1 MPALVILGIVLD
13 RFQGILLETTC
24 PVMNAAPD
32 GSDEGYCMPIA
43 QKIKHYMES
52 ASWIRGM
59 FEEGIRLKQQYG
71 ADNVFDLSLGNPVME
86 PPPAFYAALRHLLQK
101 PPPGMHR
108 YMPNVGYAETRASV
122 AAQLAKE
129 TGVAFTAEHIVMCV
143 GAAAGLTV
151 VLKTLLDPGDEVI
164 FFAPYF
170 VEYHFYVDYQ
180 NAVAKVVPT
189 DDHFDLDLETLE
201 DAVTPRTK
209 VVLINSPNN
218 PTGVVYPPAT
228 LKQLGELLQRKERQ
242 FNTKIYL
249 VSDEPYKKLIYGGL
263 TYPEVYM
270 HHANTI
276 SVTSHAK
283 DLALPAERIGYIAT
297 NPACADLQDLL
308 SGLSFT
314 TRTLGFVNAP
324 ALMQRALVHLQGVT
338 IDMQQYERKRDFLCD
353 QLTAMGY
360 QLVKPQGAFYLF
372 PKSPIDDDVAFVT
385 ALQAKNI
392 LTVPGRGFGTPGHFR
407 IAYCVEDAT
416 IERAMEGFGA
426 VAKTFGMG

>member
-1 MPALVILGIVLD
+1 
-13 RFQGILLETTC
+13 
-24 PVMNAAPD
+24 
-32 GSDEGYCMPIA
+32 MPIA

-71 ADNVFDLSLGNPVME
+71 EDNVFDFSLGNPVME
-86 PPPAFYAALRHLLQK
+86 PPPAFHATLRRLLQN
-101 PPPGMHR
+101 PPAGMHR
-108 YMPNVGYAETRASV
+108 YMPNAGYPETRAAV

-143 GAAAGLTV
+143 GAAAGLNV

-170 VEYHFYVDYQ
+170 VEYHFYVDYHGG
-180 NAVAKVVPT
+180 VAKVVPT
-189 DDHFDLDLETLE
+189 DAHFDLDLEALE
-201 DAVTPRTK
+201 AALTPRSK
-209 VVLINSPNN
+209 IVLINSPNN
-218 PTGVVYPPAT
+218 PTGVIYPVPT

-249 VSDEPYKKLIYGGL
+249 LSDEPYKKLIYGGL
-263 TYPEVYM
+263 TYPEIYA
-270 HHANTI
+270 HHPNAI

-283 DLALPAERIGYIAT
+283 DLALPGERIGYIAMH
-297 NPACADLQDLL
+297 PECVDLMDLI
-308 SGLSFT
+308 SGMSFT

-338 IDMQQYERKRDFLCD
+338 IDMNQYERKRDFFCAN
-353 QLTAMGY
+353 LTAMGY
-360 QLVKPQGAFYLF
+360 QLVKPQGAFYIF
-372 PKSPIDDDVAFVT
+372 PKSPIEDDAVFVK
-385 ALQAKNI
+385 ALQTKHI

-407 IAYCVEDAT
+407 IAYCVEDRT
-416 IERAMEGFGA
+416 IARAMDGFQA
-426 VAKTFGMG
+426 VAQEFGMS

>member
-1 MPALVILGIVLD
+1 
-13 RFQGILLETTC
+13 
-24 PVMNAAPD
+24 
-32 GSDEGYCMPIA
+32 MPIA
-43 QKIKHYMES
+43 NKIKYYMES

-71 ADNVFDLSLGNPVME
+71 EDNVFDFSLGNPVME
-86 PPPAFYAALRHLLQK
+86 PPPAFHATLRQLLQH
-101 PPPGMHR
+101 PPPGTHR
-108 YMPNVGYAETRASV
+108 YMPNVGYLETRAAV

-143 GAAAGLTV
+143 GAAAGINV

-170 VEYHFYVDYQ
+170 VEYHFYVDYHGG
-180 NAVAKVVPT
+180 VAKVVPT
-189 DDHFDLDLETLE
+189 DAHFDLDLEAL
-201 DAVTPRTK
+201 DAALTRRSK

-218 PTGVVYPPAT
+218 PTGVIYPATT

-242 FNTKIYL
+242 FNTTLYL
-249 VSDEPYKKLIYGGL
+249 LSDEPYKKLIYGRL
-263 TYPEVYM
+263 TYPEVYA
-270 HHANTI
+270 HHANAI

-283 DLALPAERIGYIAT
+283 DLALPAERIGYIAV

-308 SGLSFT
+308 SGMSFT

-338 IDMQQYERKRDFLCD
+338 IDMSQYERKRDFFCD
-353 QLTAMGY
+353 HLSAMGY
-360 QLVKPQGAFYLF
+360 QLVKPQGAFYIF
-372 PKSPIDDDVAFVT
+372 PRSPIDDDVAFVK
-385 ALQAKNI
+385 ALQAENI

-407 IAYCVEDAT
+407 IAYCVEERT
-416 IERAMEGFGA
+416 IERAMAGFSA